1 MTSRQRTNGLVCG
14 AITVTGCTMIVF
26 ADCFYS
32 GRWYLCIP
40 IATLYLWGFLG
51 FIELDRE
58 NDRREK
64 ILRQHGID
72 ERQSTV

>member
-1 MTSRQRTNGLVCG
+1 MTSRQRTNGLVWG
-14 AITVTGCTMIVF
+14 AITVTGCTAIVF
-26 ADCFYS
+26 GDCFYG

-40 IATLYLWGFLG
+40 IAGLYFWGFLAS
-51 FIELDRE
+51 IELDHE